1 MNLGFAISLWIID
14 RIIHNPKVINVRI
27 DIGTSDDA
35 DTDDD
40 LLGVAT
46 SLPMGRFDLEA
57 ISFISHR
64 IIEQQISI
72 VWVMV
77 FATLSQTCL
86 GEIRLPRR

>member
-14 RIIHNPKVINVRI
+14 RIIHNPKIINVRI
-27 DIGTSDDA
+27 DIGTS
-35 DTDDD
+35 DDD

-57 ISFISHR
+57 ISFISPVSS
-64 IIEQQISI
+64 QQISI

-77 FATLSQTCL
+77 FATLSQTMDIC
-86 GEIRLPRR
+86 LPRR

>member
-1 MNLGFAISLWIID
+1 MMNLSFAISLWIID
-14 RIIHNPKVINVRI
+14 RIIHNPKIINVRI
-27 DIGTSDDA
+27 DIGTSDD
-35 DTDDD
+35 D
-40 LLGVAT
+40 LLGVVT

-57 ISFISHR
+57 ISFISPR

-77 FATLSQTCL
+77 FATLFQTCL

>member
-1 MNLGFAISLWIID
+1 MMNLGFAISLWIID
-14 RIIHNPKVINVRI
+14 RIIHNPKIINVRI
-27 DIGTSDDA
+27 DIGTS
-35 DTDDD
+35 DDD

-57 ISFISHR
+57 ISFISPR
-64 IIEQQISI
+64 IIQQISI

>member
-14 RIIHNPKVINVRI
+14 RIIHNPKIINVRI
-27 DIGTSDDA
+27 DIGTSDD
-35 DTDDD
+35 D

-46 SLPMGRFDLEA
+46 SLPIGRFDLEA
-57 ISFISHR
+57 ISFISPVSS
-64 IIEQQISI
+64 QQISI

-86 GEIRLPRR
+86 EEICLPRR

>member
-14 RIIHNPKVINVRI
+14 RIIHNPKIINVRI
-27 DIGTSDDA
+27 DIGTS
-35 DTDDD
+35 DDD

-57 ISFISHR
+57 ISFISPR
-64 IIEQQISI
+64 IIQQISI